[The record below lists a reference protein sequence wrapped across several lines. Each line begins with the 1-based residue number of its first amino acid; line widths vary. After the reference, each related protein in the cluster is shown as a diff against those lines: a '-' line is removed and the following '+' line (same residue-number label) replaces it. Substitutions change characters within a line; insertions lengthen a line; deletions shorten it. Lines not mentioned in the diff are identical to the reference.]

1 MSLLF
6 RSGSVPF
13 DPTKGKTQSEVG
25 SVAFPHDVKRA
36 EVCLAGFDIQYDNGD
51 HHVLRQIIDAKIERI
66 EFGTVYFRV
75 QFLLRDSSGNT
86 DDPFSGIVYV
96 LVIADVP
103 SPQRQL
109 TTQAGVTAQ

>member
-51 HHVLRQIIDAKIERI
+51 HHVLRQIIDAKIEN
-66 EFGTVYFRV
+66 RV
-75 QFLLRDSSGNT
+75 RNGVLSG
-86 DDPFSGIVYV
+86 S
-96 LVIADVP
+96 VP
-103 SPQRQL
+103 SQGFIRQYGRSVL
-109 TTQAGVTAQ
+109 WNSLRFGHC